1 MSVDMKKPYI
11 VDIYN
16 LYNRFIDTYD
26 IDFIP
31 EDNNPAS
38 PWSMVCAIY
47 KNEIKPNLKEII
59 TMAIKDAIDNDL
71 AWTLTGDRIGSL
83 LEKYRDLLVI
93 YDKRTFK
100 YLHDEIFYNINTIAN
115 DQLSLIIKHMGYNK
129 DRDSFRWRVIEA
141 VHVGGFNI
149 LVVADGGDYRI
160 NKFHELQREGK
171 IDLGLSKKASIS
183 KQDIPKRTPPPT
195 VHISQPRKDI
205 QDILNEVNKKQ
216 KIKDSDIG
224 NLHMGVT
231 NEFIS
236 NNKDLFSDRTIS
248 ELTGKV
254 EEFDNSVYT
263 PVLSNIKID
272 TTGGI

>member
-1 MSVDMKKPYI
+1 MTVDIKKPYI
-11 VDIYN
+11 IDIHN

-26 IDFIP
+26 MDFIP

-71 AWTLTGDRIGSL
+71 AWTVTGDRIGSL
-83 LEKYRDLLVI
+83 LEKYRDLLVVH
-93 YDKRTFK
+93 DARTFK
-100 YLHDEIFYNINTIAN
+100 YLHDEIFYNIITIAN
-115 DQLSLIIKHMGYNK
+115 EQLSLIINHMGYNK

-141 VHVGGFNI
+141 IHVGGFNI

-171 IDLGLSKKASIS
+171 IDLGLSKTASTS
-183 KQDIPKRTPPPT
+183 NQNLPKRTPPPT
-195 VHISQPRKDI
+195 VHIRQPRKDI

-224 NLHMGVT
+224 SLHMGVT

-236 NNKDLFSDRTIS
+236 NNKDLLSDRTIS
-248 ELTGKV
+248 EFTGKV

>member
-1 MSVDMKKPYI
+1 MSVDIKKPYI
-11 VDIYN
+11 IDIHN

-26 IDFIP
+26 IDFMP
-31 EDNNPAS
+31 EDDNPVS

-59 TMAIKDAIDNDL
+59 TMAIKDTIDNDL
-71 AWTLTGDRIGSL
+71 AWTVTGNRIGSL
-83 LEKYRDLLVI
+83 LEKYRDLLAD
-93 YDKRTFK
+93 YDTRTFK
-100 YLHDEIFYNINTIAN
+100 YLHDEIFYNIATIAN
-115 DQLSLIIKHMGYNK
+115 EQLSLIINHMGYNK
-129 DRDSFRWRVIEA
+129 DRDSFRWRIIEA
-141 VHVGGFNI
+141 VQVGGFNI

-171 IDLGLSKKASIS
+171 IDLGLSKTASTS
-183 KQDIPKRTPPPT
+183 KQSPPKRTPPPI
-195 VHISQPRKDI
+195 VHMSQPRKDI
-205 QDILNEVNKKQ
+205 QEILNEVNKKQ
-216 KIKDSDIG
+216 KIKDNDIR
-224 NLHMGVT
+224 NTHMGVS

-236 NNKDLFSDRTIS
+236 NNKDLFSDKTIS